1 MIKKT
6 LTAVVLAVATLCAF
20 GAMAQALGLHRGG
33 GREQFAREQFAT
45 DPFEIV
51 LTPQQRQAL
60 LAMVKADR
68 GKLQSLHER
77 LHKAREALIGKL
89 LSPQSPVDVSKETAE
104 LKAAQ
109 AAMVDERVAIA
120 LSARKLLTPQQLK
133 DAAAFHSKL
142 QDLRRQESQLIQQ
155 MEGGQRES
163 LPPGPEE

>member
-6 LTAVVLAVATLCAF
+6 LTALVMAAATLCAF
-20 GAMAQALGLHRGG
+20 GAMAQALGMHRGG
-33 GREQFAREQFAT
+33 GREQFAI
-45 DPFEIV
+45 DPFQIV

-89 LSPQSPVDVSKETAE
+89 LSPQSAVDVSKEAAE

-155 MEGGQRES
+155 MEDGQRE
-163 LPPGPEE
+163 LPPAGPEE